1 MESIDITVDLE
12 TCSLSVNAAVM
23 SIGAI
28 AWNRD
33 VNKEMV
39 IEEFEAKIDL
49 RSSFIEGFDFDRST
63 AKWWSEQSEEAKAA
77 LLSTNDNRL
86 CTVEEAVKNLCQ
98 WITDV
103 KEENNAEEV
112 YLWSQGT
119 DFDIAILRNICRK
132 YDITLPVKYSNFRD
146 HRTFNSEMKRLF
158 REYYDEV
165 YQKGKITNIE
175 NERKPFY
182 IDEGQT
188 KGVEHDALSDCKYS
202 ILITRSLIAQFLD
215 SE

>member
-49 RSSFIEGFDFDRST
+49 RSSFIEGFDFDQST
-63 AKWWSEQSEEAKAA
+63 AKWWSEQSKEAKAA

-86 CTVEEAVKNLCQ
+86 CSVEEAVKNLCQ

-103 KEENNAEEV
+103 KEENKAEEV
-112 YLWSQGT
+112 YFWSQGT

-158 REYYDEV
+158 REQLDKFYKKEN
-165 YQKGKITNIE
+165 ITSTYIE
-175 NERKPFY
+175 NEPLRNDK
-182 IDEGQT
+182 EET
-188 KGVEHDALSDCKYS
+188 KGVEHDALYDCKYS
-202 ILITRSLIAQFLD
+202 ILITRSLMSQFLD